1 MALAID
7 KDGKV
12 VDKHLTMDEVS
23 IRKAISSGNK
33 EHQKKVL
40 QKALKVKINRIS
52 A

>member
-7 KDGKV
+7 KDGKII
-12 VDKHLTMDEVS
+12 DKHLTLDELS
-23 IRKAISSGNK
+23 IRKAMSNGNK